1 MQRCVSLNYLGDLIR
16 LILHQ
21 IMHSAASTGLSNAE
35 SGGNNETR
43 FTTVQGDREAG
54 RVSGFPLLPVF
65 LGLWRYR
72 PARPGVS
79 ISVTIRAD
87 S

>member
-21 IMHSAASTGLSNAE
+21 IMHSAASTGLGNAE

-43 FTTVQGDREAG
+43 FTTGAG
-54 RVSGFPLLPVF
+54 RTAKLGEF
-65 LGLWRYR
+65 L
-72 PARPGVS
+72 
-79 ISVTIRAD
+79 D
-87 S
+87 SRFSQSF